1 MQLWIEIQRFL
12 KDNIKI
18 IAIFGI
24 IFALVLGG
32 LGAFMTGS
40 SNNAPEGME
49 ALEEEAIEAAVAF
62 DFYIEDAE
70 GNMYTNEGIIEEYFR
85 SPNVLEKLNSDA
97 GIDLK
102 QIELENY
109 EKNQQLLSNFLPA
122 ELMEQSQ
129 IISVT
134 QSNSTGLLTFVASSD
149 DKSLNEKLVTYYYG
163 NLSSIPFVD
172 EDNLYVFDGPYNV
185 KDKQIDEEEEET
197 GISIKALIKY
207 AVIGIILGIVL
218 GIGLALINALFGKK
232 LNYAFGYAIDDSLD
246 FMIYDEKLNNS
257 DEIANFVNFPYFKNK
272 VILSENGKG
281 LNVSDIQEKI
291 SENDFKVIPNIAD
304 DSVKNLTTES
314 TEVIMVVL
322 PNETSRKWFNTQ
334 IKLMKLDNLSLKIIQ
349 VNE

>member
-49 ALEEEAIEAAVAF
+49 ALEEEAIETAVAF

-85 SPNVLEKLNSDA
+85 SPNVLEMLNSDA

-109 EKNQQLLSNFLPA
+109 EKNQQVLSNFLPA

-149 DKSLNEKLVTYYYG
+149 DKSLNEKLATYYYG
-163 NLSSIPFVD
+163 KLSSIPFVD

-185 KDKQIDEEEEET
+185 KDKQIDEEEEKT
-197 GISIKALIKY
+197 DISIKSLIKY
-207 AVIGIILGIVL
+207 AVIGIILGIVV

>member
-49 ALEEEAIEAAVAF
+49 ALEEEAIETAVAF

-85 SPNVLEKLNSDA
+85 SPNVLEMLNSDA

-109 EKNQQLLSNFLPA
+109 EKNQQVLSNFLPT

-149 DKSLNEKLVTYYYG
+149 DKSLNEKLATYYYG
-163 NLSSIPFVD
+163 KLSSIPFVD

-197 GISIKALIKY
+197 GISIKSLIKY
-207 AVIGIILGIVL
+207 AVIGIILGIVV

-334 IKLMKLDNLSLKIIQ
+334 IRLMKLDNLSLKIIQ

>member
-49 ALEEEAIEAAVAF
+49 ALEEEAIETAVAF

-149 DKSLNEKLVTYYYG
+149 DKSLNEKLAAYYYG
-163 NLSSIPFVD
+163 KLSSIPFVD

-197 GISIKALIKY
+197 GISIKSLIKY
-207 AVIGIILGIVL
+207 AVIGIILGIVV

-291 SENDFKVIPNIAD
+291 SENEFKVIPNIAD

-334 IKLMKLDNLSLKIIQ
+334 MKLMKLDNLSLKIIQ

>member
-1 MQLWIEIQRFL
+1 MQLWIEIKRFL

-49 ALEEEAIEAAVAF
+49 ALEEEAIETAVAF

-85 SPNVLEKLNSDA
+85 SPNVLEMLNSDA

-109 EKNQQLLSNFLPA
+109 EKNQQVLSNFLPT

-149 DKSLNEKLVTYYYG
+149 DKSLNEKLATYYYG
-163 NLSSIPFVD
+163 KLSSIPFVD

-197 GISIKALIKY
+197 GISIKSLIKY
-207 AVIGIILGIVL
+207 AVIGIILGIVV

-334 IKLMKLDNLSLKIIQ
+334 IRLMKLDNLSLKIIQ

>member
-18 IAIFGI
+18 ITIFGV

-32 LGAFMTGS
+32 LGAFMTGT

-49 ALEEEAIEAAVAF
+49 ALEEEAIETAVAF

-85 SPNVLEKLNSDA
+85 SPNVLETLNADV

-102 QIELENY
+102 QIELEYY
-109 EKNQQLLSNFLPA
+109 EKNQEVLSNFLPA
-122 ELMEQSQ
+122 ELMEKSQ

-134 QSNSTGLLTFVASSD
+134 QNNSTGLLTFVASSD
-149 DKSLNEKLVTYYYG
+149 DKSLNEKLANYYYG
-163 NLSSIPFVD
+163 KLSSIPFVD

-185 KDKQIDEEEEET
+185 KDKQIDDDEEET
-197 GISIKALIKY
+197 GISIKSLIKY
-207 AVIGIILGIVL
+207 AVIGIILGIVV
-218 GIGLALINALFGKK
+218 GIGLALIHALFGKK
-232 LNYAFGYAIDDSLD
+232 LNYAFGYAIDDSVD

-257 DEIANFVNFPYFKNK
+257 DEIANFVNFPYSKNK
-272 VILSENGKG
+272 VILSENGQD

-291 SENDFKVIPNIAD
+291 SGNKFKVIPNIAD
-304 DSVKNLTTES
+304 DSVKNLMTES
-314 TEVIMVVL
+314 SEVIMVVL
-322 PNETSRKWFNTQ
+322 PNKTSRKWFNTQ
-334 IKLMKLDNLSLKIIQ
+334 MKLMKLDNLSLKIIQ

>member
-1 MQLWIEIQRFL
+1 MQLWIEIKRFL

-49 ALEEEAIEAAVAF
+49 ALEEEAIETAVAF

-85 SPNVLEKLNSDA
+85 SPNVLEMLNSDA

-109 EKNQQLLSNFLPA
+109 EKNQQVLSNFLPT

-149 DKSLNEKLVTYYYG
+149 DKSLNEKLATYYYG
-163 NLSSIPFVD
+163 KLSSIPFVD

-197 GISIKALIKY
+197 GISIKSLIKY
-207 AVIGIILGIVL
+207 AVIGIILGIVV

>member
-1 MQLWIEIQRFL
+1 MQLWTEIKRFL

-49 ALEEEAIEAAVAF
+49 ALEEEAIETAVAF

-85 SPNVLEKLNSDA
+85 SPNVLEMLNSDA

-109 EKNQQLLSNFLPA
+109 EKNQQVLSNFLPT

-149 DKSLNEKLVTYYYG
+149 DKSLNEKLATYYYG
-163 NLSSIPFVD
+163 KLSSIPFVD

-197 GISIKALIKY
+197 GISIKSLIKY
-207 AVIGIILGIVL
+207 AVIGIILGIVV

-232 LNYAFGYAIDDSLD
+232 LKYAFGYAIDDSLD

>member
-18 IAIFGI
+18 ITICGV

-32 LGAFMTGS
+32 LGAFMTET
-40 SNNAPEGME
+40 SNNTPEGME
-49 ALEEEAIEAAVAF
+49 ALEEEAIETAVAF

-85 SPNVLEKLNSDA
+85 SPNVLQTLNTDI

-109 EKNQQLLSNFLPA
+109 EKNQQVLSNFLPA

-129 IISVT
+129 IISVS

-149 DKSLNEKLVTYYYG
+149 DKSLNEKLATYYYG
-163 NLSSIPFVD
+163 KLSSIPFVD

-185 KDKQIDEEEEET
+185 KDKQIDDEEET
-197 GISIKALIKY
+197 GILIKALIKY
-207 AVIGIILGIVL
+207 AIIGIILGIVV
-218 GIGLALINALFGKK
+218 GIGLALIHALFGKK
-232 LNYAFGYAIDDSLD
+232 LNYAFGYAIDDSVD

-257 DEIANFVNFPYFKNK
+257 DEIANFVKFPYSKNK
-272 VILSENGKG
+272 VILSENGQG

-291 SENDFKVIPNIAD
+291 SANNFKVIPNIAD

-314 TEVIMVVL
+314 SEVIMVVL
-322 PNETSRKWFNTQ
+322 PNKTSRKWFNTQ
-334 IKLMKLDNLSLKIIQ
+334 MKLMKLDNLSLKIIQ